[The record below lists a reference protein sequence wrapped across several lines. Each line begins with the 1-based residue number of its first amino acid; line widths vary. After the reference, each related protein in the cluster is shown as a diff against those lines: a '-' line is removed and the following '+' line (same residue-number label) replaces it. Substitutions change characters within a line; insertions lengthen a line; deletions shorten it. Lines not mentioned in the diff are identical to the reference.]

1 MFKIFLLET
10 YKIMK
15 KWRTYIGF
23 VTVAVVVPLIMLA
36 MKLEG
41 GHFIQSATRQLQGD
55 FIFVGNLFNG
65 WFITHLIMNSLFVHI
80 PFLITLVAGDML
92 AGEATSGTYRILLT
106 HPVSRARILVIK
118 YVSTIFYTTVFI
130 FFTALLSIGLGLL
143 IFGSGDLIVFG
154 KEILLLPANEMWWR
168 FTLAFI
174 GATIGMW
181 SVASLAF
188 FLSSFVE
195 NAIGPIIG
203 TMAVLIVFLIIS
215 QLPVQ
220 FFEPYK
226 PYLFTTYFTVWM
238 KAFEE
243 PINLKEYLEWIMYL
257 SIYCAGY
264 FALTLYIFRRKDIL
278 S

>member
-1 MFKIFLLET
+1 MFKVFILET
-10 YKIMK
+10 RKIFR

-23 VTVAVVVPLIMLA
+23 ITLAVIVPLIMLA
-36 MKLEG
+36 MKIEG
-41 GHFIQSATRQLQGD
+41 GHFIQGATRQLQND

-92 AGEATSGTYRILLT
+92 AGEATAGTYRILLT
-106 HPVSRARILVIK
+106 RPFSRMKILIIK
-118 YVSTIFYTTVFI
+118 YTTTIFYTTIFI
-130 FFTALLSIGLGLL
+130 LFLALLSLGLGLL
-143 IFGSGDLIVFG
+143 IFGSGDLIIFG
-154 KEILLLPANEMWWR
+154 KEILLLPAEELWWR
-168 FTLAFI
+168 FTVAFV
-174 GATIGMW
+174 GAIFGMW
-181 SVASLAF
+181 TVASLAF
-188 FLSSFVE
+188 LLSSFVE

-215 QLPVQ
+215 QLPVK

-226 PYLFTTYFTVWM
+226 PYLFTTYFSVWM

-243 PINLKEYLEWIMYL
+243 PINWKEYAEWIGYL
-257 SIYCAGY
+257 AAYCLGL
-264 FALTLYIFRRKDIL
+264 FLITLYIFRRKDIL